1 MSALK
6 VGLIGYGI
14 AGAVFHA
21 PLVAANQNLRLDAV
35 VTANPQRRAA
45 VEQDHPGTAVVDDL
59 DALLE
64 RRPDLVVVASPN
76 RTHYELTRALV
87 DAGVPV
93 VVDKPF
99 VPTAQQGRELI
110 EHAASKDVPLTVFQ
124 NRRWDNDL
132 LTARTLIE
140 SGELGAVLRF
150 ESRFERW
157 VPTPKPGWRESGGAE
172 EAGGVLYDLGSHLVD
187 QALLLFG
194 PVESVYAQVDRRRAG
209 VEVDDDSF
217 VALVHTGGVR
227 SHLWMSKVAAQHGPR
242 FRVLGDRA
250 AYTKYGLDPQEAAM
264 REGGSPADPGWGEEP
279 RELWG
284 QLGTI
289 GESRTVPTE
298 PGRYQAF
305 YDAVVSALRDGGP
318 LPVDPRDSVAGIE
331 IIEAARRS
339 AENGTVERLE
349 QNG

>member
-21 PLVAANQNLRLDAV
+21 PLIAANQNLRLDAV
-35 VTANPQRRAA
+35 VTANPQRRAKI
-45 VEQDHPGTAVVDDL
+45 EQDHPGTAVVDDL

-99 VPTAQQGRELI
+99 VPTSKQGRELI
-110 EHAASKDVPLTVFQ
+110 EHAAREDVPLTVFQ

-132 LTARTLIE
+132 LTVRALIE
-140 SGELGAVLRF
+140 AGELGPVHRF

-194 PVESVYAQVDRRRAG
+194 PVESVYAQVDRRRPG

-217 VALVHTGGVR
+217 IALTHTGGVR
-227 SHLWMSKVAAQHGPR
+227 SHLWMSKFAAQHGPR

-264 REGGSPADPGWGEEP
+264 GAGGGPADPGWGEEP
-279 RELWG
+279 QELWG
-284 QLGTI
+284 QLGTV

-339 AENGTVERLE
+339 AENGTVERLVQE
-349 QNG
+349 G